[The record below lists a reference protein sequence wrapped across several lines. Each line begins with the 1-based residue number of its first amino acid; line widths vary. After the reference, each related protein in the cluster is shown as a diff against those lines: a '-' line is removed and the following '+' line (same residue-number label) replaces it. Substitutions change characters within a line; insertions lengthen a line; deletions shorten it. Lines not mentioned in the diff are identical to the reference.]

1 MLTKLKLTVTITA
14 IVLATLHLLFPE
26 FSVDAVTLILVAV
39 AVLPWVMP
47 LGKSLEL
54 PGGFKIE
61 LQDVKEATEKV
72 VHGSLKVSVSE
83 AVAVKESTNGTVLTP
98 NQQVVERLKEVAA
111 NDGNLALVGAGIE
124 LEKRLLRLAEMR
136 GLNTERVSFGQLL
149 REIEGE
155 KVLPSEV
162 ITGLR
167 DLVAL
172 RNRAAHGAPVSPEA
186 ADWVLDI
193 LPSMLETID
202 RFSRSPK

>member
-1 MLTKLKLTVTITA
+1 
-14 IVLATLHLLFPE
+14 LLFPE
-26 FSVDAVTLILVAV
+26 FSIDSVTLILAAV

-47 LGKSLEL
+47 LVKSLEL

-72 VHGSLKVSVSE
+72 VHGSVGVSLSD
-83 AVAVKESTNGTVLTP
+83 VKATATGIVLTP

-124 LEKRLLRLAEMR
+124 LEKRLLRLAETR
-136 GLNTERVSFGQLL
+136 GLNVQRLSFGQLL
-149 REIEGE
+149 REIEGA

-172 RNRAAHGAPVSPEA
+172 RNRAAHGTPVSPEA

-202 RFSRSPK
+202 RFSQDPK